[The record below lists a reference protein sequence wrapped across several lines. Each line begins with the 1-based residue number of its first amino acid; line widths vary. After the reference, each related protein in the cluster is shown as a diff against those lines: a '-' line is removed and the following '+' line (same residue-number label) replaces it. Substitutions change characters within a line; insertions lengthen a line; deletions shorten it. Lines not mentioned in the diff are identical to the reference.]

1 MSVELPETDADGY
14 LKNPRTWSEDVA
26 AELARRE
33 GMGDLSPDHWTIV
46 ALVRRFY
53 ERTGVVPAMR
63 PLVKLVAEAL
73 GTDKGNS
80 VFLLRLFPGSPARA
94 VAKIA
99 GLPRPTSCI

>member
-1 MSVELPETDADGY
+1 VELPDTDADGY
-14 LKNPRTWSEDVA
+14 LTNPRTWSEDVA

-33 GMGDLSPDHWTIV
+33 GMVDLSPDHWAIV
-46 ALVRRFY
+46 ALARQFY

-73 GTDKGNS
+73 GADKGNS
-80 VFLLRLFPGSPARA
+80 IFLLRLFPGSPARI

-99 GLPRPTSCI
+99 GLPRPTNCI